1 VLRPADV
8 DALLPAADRRPV
20 PPEPEPPGLEALA
33 APALAAVP
41 VPAARPVSRLS
52 YSGLAAYRRC
62 GYRFYLDRA
71 LRLPPPDDGP
81 AREARGGDAEDAL
94 PAVLRGVVVHQ
105 LLEELDFAAPAAPAR
120 EGVAEAIEAIG
131 QPVRDHEVDDV
142 LGLIEGFAGSAL
154 AERIGAAA
162 RVHAELP
169 FAFTLDT
176 GGGRS
181 LLIDGIVD
189 VHAREAHGGVLVV
202 DYKSD
207 RLEGAEPNDRVE
219 GAYAI
224 QRLVY
229 ALAALRSGA
238 ARAEV
243 AYCFLE
249 RPDEPVTSAYTAADV
264 PALEDE
270 LRTLTAGVTEGRFEP
285 TAEPHRGLCADCPGR
300 PALCSWDEDRTL
312 AEPAAPA

>member
-1 VLRPADV
+1 
-8 DALLPAADRRPV
+8 V
-20 PPEPEPPGLEALA
+20 PEAL
-33 APALAAVP
+33 
-41 VPAARPVSRLS
+41 PVSRLS

-71 LRLPPPDDGP
+71 LRLPAPDDGP
-81 AREARGGDAEDAL
+81 ARAARGGDGGEGLAATT
-94 PAVLRGVVVHQ
+94 RGTVVHQ
-105 LLEELDFAAPAAPAR
+105 LLEELDFGAPAPPAVERVGELIEATGSPAR
-120 EGVAEAIEAIG
+120 PEDVTDIAGLVAA
-131 QPVRDHEVDDV
+131 
-142 LGLIEGFAGSAL
+142 FAGSAL
-154 AERIGAAA
+154 AARIGAAD

-176 GGGRS
+176 GAGRS

-189 VHAREAHGGVLVV
+189 VHARTGDDVLVV

-207 RLEGAEPNDRVE
+207 RLEGAEPAERIE
-219 GAYAI
+219 AAYAI

-249 RPDEPVTSAYTAADV
+249 RADEPVTAIYEAGDE
-264 PALEDE
+264 PALEAE
-270 LRTLTAGVTEGRFEP
+270 LRELTAGVAAGRFVP
-285 TAEPHRGLCADCPGR
+285 TDTPHRALCADCPGR
-300 PALCSWDEDRTL
+300 PALCSWDESHTL
-312 AEPAAPA
+312 SEDVQPLHG